1 MVGVTGVITVQ
12 VEQGRLVRERFKR
25 VEIGSLA
32 AVALILAIT
41 VRSLVAPLITL
52 ATAVVAYLL
61 AVRVIGAASTDVGAI
76 APSQIQP
83 LIVALTLGLATD
95 YSIFFLAGMRRRVL
109 LGCSPRAAL
118 RASVTHNAPIVL
130 VAGLTVAA
138 GVASVSVA
146 KLSLFRVFGPGL
158 AMLVVIALLVS
169 MTLVPA
175 LLAILG
181 RLALWPGAG
190 RGRDSAADERP
201 TRGEQFARL
210 LTHRGVALLQR
221 SGLGKAHVRFTGAW
235 SLGAEFVSTARADL
249 IRVAVAVAAVNL
261 VLLMLFL
268 RAVVAPIYLLACSFL
283 SVGAALGLTTLVFQ
297 GAIGQQGL
305 IFYAPFAAGV
315 LLASLGS
322 DYNIF
327 TVGRIWDETR
337 SLPLREALVAAVPRS
352 ARPVNVAAVALA
364 ASFACVALIPVAPF
378 RELAFAVA
386 VGVLVD
392 AFLVRSLLVP
402 ALIVLFGKFSGW
414 RGRRLIAAA
423 ELRHG
428 GAD

>member
-1 MVGVTGVITVQ
+1 
-12 VEQGRLVRERFKR
+12 
-25 VEIGSLA
+25 
-32 AVALILAIT
+32 
-41 VRSLVAPLITL
+41 
-52 ATAVVAYLL
+52 
-61 AVRVIGAASTDVGAI
+61 
-76 APSQIQP
+76 
-83 LIVALTLGLATD
+83 
-95 YSIFFLAGMRRRVL
+95 L
-109 LGCSPRAAL
+109 LGF
-118 RASVTHNAPIVL
+118 RASVSSPETLPPGDSVRVAAAAAAEGFEPGVLAPTEIVVEQSGITGDRGALVTLQRELEAQPGVALVLGPQQQPLEFKDRKIGLFLSPGGNAVRYL
-130 VAGLTVAA
+130 VAF
-138 GVASVSVA
+138 SHDP
-146 KLSLFRVFGPGL
+146 LSAPGL
-158 AMLVVIALLVS
+158 EDLNNLKNA
-169 MTLVPA
+169 VPA
-175 LLAILG
+175 LL
-181 RLALWPGAG
+181 
-190 RGRDSAADERP
+190 
-201 TRGEQFARL
+201 Q
-210 LTHRGVALLQR
+210 H
-221 SGLGKAHVRFTGAW
+221 SGLGDARVQFSGAS

-297 GAIGQQGL
+297 GALGQQGL

-315 LLASLGS
+315 LLVSLGS

-352 ARPVNVAAVALA
+352 ARPVNVAAFALA
-364 ASFACVALIPVAPF
+364 ASFACVALVPVAPF

-386 VGVLVD
+386 AGVLVD

-414 RGRRLIAAA
+414 PGRRLAAAA